1 MEILHLICPVCG
13 LDNPVVKGKIIAIK
27 CQKCGEKIFIKKP
40 EPPKPVESTTVK
52 EPEPEP
58 KPIEQKTVKSTTVK
72 KPKGKGKAT
81 KRRGR

>member
-1 MEILHLICPVCG
+1 M
-13 LDNPVVKGKIIAIK
+13 VKGKIIAIK
-27 CQKCGEKIFIKKP
+27 CQKCGEKIVIKKP

-72 KPKGKGKAT
+72 KPKGKEKTT
-81 KRRGR
+81 KKKGRWR